1 MTEKKPA
8 GFEKNTAGFFKKA
21 AGFEIKGGGLFLK
34 HGGLFF
40 EAQQSL
46 RTSIA
51 AIFSGRHIEYYPVA
65 ETSP

>member
-8 GFEKNTAGFFKKA
+8 GFEKNTAAFFKKA
-21 AGFEIKGGGLFLK
+21 AGFEIKG
-34 HGGLFF
+34 GGLFF